1 MPQWLLLV
9 TSLLA
14 FAAGAFALLRA
25 NRLDA
30 AVRRALATLPREG
43 SQAPEPP
50 AVDAA
55 AAADVP
61 PAAGRTVVLP
71 DAQGPLT
78 RVAMVRFDAFADI
91 GGKLS
96 SAAAVLDEHGTGLVI
111 TTMNGRESTRTYI
124 KQVRRGIGVSAL
136 SPEESDA
143 VARAMAPAKRVP

>member
-30 AVRRALATLPREG
+30 AVRRALAALPRDG
-43 SQAPEPP
+43 SPASEPSAVNAP
-50 AVDAA
+50 AA
-55 AAADVP
+55 AE
-61 PAAGRTVVLP
+61 RTVVLP